1 MPSSAREP
9 VRATYRTAR
18 GTDVVPITDREQAVL
33 GLMAD
38 GLIATAI
45 ARRLGISP
53 RTVSKHIENIYRKLG
68 THDRTSAVLRGQ
80 AMGYLP
86 VPHR

>member
-1 MPSSAREP
+1 MSSPAQKP
-9 VRATYRTAR
+9 AHAMYQAAP

-33 GLMAD
+33 DLMAD

-45 ARRLGISP
+45 GRRLGISP

-68 THDRTSAVLRGQ
+68 THDRTTTVLRGQ
-80 AMGYLP
+80 AMGFL
-86 VPHR
+86 